1 MICEHYFINIYE
13 VMIKRSTMFTT
24 EVRNLDLFVLY
35 LRDIKKLSNLPR
47 EQTGSE

>member
-1 MICEHYFINIYE
+1 
-13 VMIKRSTMFTT
+13 MFTT
-24 EVRNLDLFVLY
+24 EVKNLDLFVLY